1 MTIALLHEKLGRQLE
16 AVATKVSHF
25 FAQKSKSSEEQST

>member
-1 MTIALLHEKLGRQLE
+1 MTITLLHEKLGRQLE

-25 FAQKSKSSEEQST
+25 FAQKSKSAKE